1 MRTTLVYGKT
11 REVGLDF
18 ETTLAR
24 AKTLLAEQG
33 FGVLCEIN
41 VAATLRA
48 KVGVDIGDYV
58 ILGACKPDS
67 ALEALTADPD
77 IGLLLP
83 CNVIVRHSGGTTTV
97 GVIDA
102 KAMLAMT
109 GCDELAPVAAEVD
122 TRLMRVLEGIEERLP

>member
-1 MRTTLVYGKT
+1 MSTTSVYGKT

-18 ETTLAR
+18 EAALAR

-41 VAATLRA
+41 VGATLRA
-48 KVGVDIGDYV
+48 KVGADIGEYV

-67 ALEALTADPD
+67 AYKVLSADPD

-83 CNVIVRHSGGTTTV
+83 CNVVVRHAGGRTTV
-97 GVIDA
+97 GIIDA

-109 GCDELAPVAAEVD
+109 GLDELAAVAADVD
-122 TRLMRVLEGIEERLP
+122 TRLSAVLEAIEERLL